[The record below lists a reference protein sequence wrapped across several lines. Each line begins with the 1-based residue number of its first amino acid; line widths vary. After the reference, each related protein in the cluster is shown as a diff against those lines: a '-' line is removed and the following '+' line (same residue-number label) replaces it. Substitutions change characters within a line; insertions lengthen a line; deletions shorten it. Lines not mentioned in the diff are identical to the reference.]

1 MADHFVSVAR
11 GVSGTKYSDF
21 TTGTASNAG
30 ALYELRIADGIRPS
44 KIEVELAIKAFDRFF
59 DNAQQ
64 VVAAGFDVRG

>member
-1 MADHFVSVAR
+1 MAAR
-11 GVSGTKYSDF
+11 VCRTCDGGGKSARMSSSGPWLNSTRV
-21 TTGTASNAG
+21 
-30 ALYELRIADGIRPS
+30 RIADGIRPS